1 MSIVILGLAGSIE
14 GTGLMVASEAVP
26 LVLTAT
32 ETGAIPTAVSNEA
45 GDGANEQAPT
55 TITFIPYTDGEIKVS
70 PPHFV
75 VIAKKLFS

>member
-1 MSIVILGLAGSIE
+1 
-14 GTGLMVASEAVP
+14 MVASEAVP

-45 GDGANEQAPT
+45 GDGTNEQAPT
-55 TITFIPYTDGEIKVS
+55 TITFIPYADGEIKVS
-70 PPHFV
+70 PPYFV